1 MILKSSLAKNAIYK
15 VILNVFNLL
24 VPLFVGPY
32 VAGLLEPDLYGIYN
46 RVYAEFQIFF
56 IIGAFGIYN
65 YGVREISK
73 VRKDKDKFENIFTS
87 LFVIGILSN
96 LIVTIFYIGYILIR
110 GNGIDSIVYLVM
122 IIQMVS
128 NVFYIE
134 FVNEAV
140 ENYRFIALKT
150 ILIRIL
156 YLISIFAFV
165 RKSTDVIIY
174 SIVVSTTVLLNNLA
188 SFFYLKKQYRFN
200 FKNLSIL
207 CHIVPLIIN
216 LIFTNVELLYGQLD
230 KVLLGAFVSDIAVTE
245 YTLPTTL
252 AGMLSTIPLSLITVA
267 IPRLSNY
274 VGNGDK
280 ENYIVTLKNTSRTYM
295 AILAPMSFGVIV
307 LAREIM
313 WLYSQ
318 DVYTYTYPVLI
329 CAAVSRIIY
338 GYQSI
343 MTYLVMYVNGKEKR
357 LTLLLFQGGVVNMI
371 LDFILVILGKFTPLS
386 SLITTV
392 LSVMVFIF
400 LSARFAKR
408 ELALQDIFLTKQII
422 GYFLI
427 SSSFILVSLCIN
439 YFNLG
444 YVWNIALEIIICIS
458 IYAVY
463 MVMTKDPL
471 VKMLLGKIGIKW

>member
-1 MILKSSLAKNAIYK
+1 M
-15 VILNVFNLL
+15 
-24 VPLFVGPY
+24 
-32 VAGLLEPDLYGIYN
+32 
-46 RVYAEFQIFF
+46 
-56 IIGAFGIYN
+56 
-65 YGVREISK
+65 
-73 VRKDKDKFENIFTS
+73 
-87 LFVIGILSN
+87 
-96 LIVTIFYIGYILIR
+96 
-110 GNGIDSIVYLVM
+110 
-122 IIQMVS
+122 
-128 NVFYIE
+128 
-134 FVNEAV
+134 
-140 ENYRFIALKT
+140 
-150 ILIRIL
+150 
-156 YLISIFAFV
+156 
-165 RKSTDVIIY
+165 
-174 SIVVSTTVLLNNLA
+174 
-188 SFFYLKKQYRFN
+188 
-200 FKNLSIL
+200 
-207 CHIVPLIIN
+207 
-216 LIFTNVELLYGQLD
+216 
-230 KVLLGAFVSDIAVTE
+230 SDIAVTE

-280 ENYIVTLKNTSRTYM
+280 ENYIVTLKNTSRIYM
-295 AILAPMSFGVIV
+295 AILVPMSFGVIV

-318 DVYTYTYPVLI
+318 DVYTYTYPVLM

-400 LSARFAKR
+400 SSARFAKR
-408 ELALQDIFLTKQII
+408 ELGLQDIFLTKQII

-463 MVMTKDPL
+463 MIMTKDPL